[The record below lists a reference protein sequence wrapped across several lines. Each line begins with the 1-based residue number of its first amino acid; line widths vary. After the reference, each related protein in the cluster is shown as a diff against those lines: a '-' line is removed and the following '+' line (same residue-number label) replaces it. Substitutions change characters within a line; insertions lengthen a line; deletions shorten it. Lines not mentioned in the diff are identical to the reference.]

1 MTQSV
6 TDPLFWHRLQFG
18 FTITFHYL
26 FPQLTMG
33 LALLIVVLKAIGLRS
48 GQPAW
53 RDAARFWI
61 RIFGLSFALGVVT
74 GIPMEFQFGT
84 NWAAFSAKTGEVIG
98 QTLAMEGV
106 FAFFLESSVLSLLVW
121 GERRLG
127 ERNHFV
133 AAIALWVGSWLSAY
147 FIVTTNAFMQHPV
160 GHAVDADGTFRLVDL
175 TAYLVNPWAIAQY
188 AHTMAGAVVTGA
200 FAMSA
205 LGAFWTLRGEHRD
218 VARASLATGVVTG
231 FAAAV
236 LVAMP
241 TGHIQGRLVA
251 DHQPAALAGMEG
263 RFESGPRAPLAVIGQ
278 PNVAARKLD
287 NPLELPAMLSY
298 IAYGDFSAD
307 VRGLDSFPE
316 SDWPT
321 NIELLYY
328 GFHIMVGLGTLFILV
343 MGLAVL
349 QSVRGRLVA
358 SRWLLWVLALSFP
371 FPFIANTAGWITAEL
386 GRQPWLIYGVL
397 RTVDGGSPTIHGGS
411 TLFTTLGFAG
421 LYLVLGILFVA
432 LVMREV
438 AHGPQSRRH

>member
-1 MTQSV
+1 
-6 TDPLFWHRLQFG
+6 
-18 FTITFHYL
+18 
-26 FPQLTMG
+26 
-33 LALLIVVLKAIGLRS
+33 
-48 GQPAW
+48 
-53 RDAARFWI
+53 
-61 RIFGLSFALGVVT
+61 
-74 GIPMEFQFGT
+74 
-84 NWAAFSAKTGEVIG
+84 
-98 QTLAMEGV
+98 
-106 FAFFLESSVLSLLVW
+106 
-121 GERRLG
+121 
-127 ERNHFV
+127 
-133 AAIALWVGSWLSAY
+133 
-147 FIVTTNAFMQHPV
+147 
-160 GHAVDADGTFRLVDL
+160 
-175 TAYLVNPWAIAQY
+175 
-188 AHTMAGAVVTGA
+188 
-200 FAMSA
+200 
-205 LGAFWTLRGEHRD
+205 
-218 VARASLATGVVTG
+218 
-231 FAAAV
+231 
-236 LVAMP
+236 
-241 TGHIQGRLVA
+241 
-251 DHQPAALAGMEG
+251 
-263 RFESGPRAPLAVIGQ
+263 
-278 PNVAARKLD
+278 
-287 NPLELPAMLSY
+287 MLSY